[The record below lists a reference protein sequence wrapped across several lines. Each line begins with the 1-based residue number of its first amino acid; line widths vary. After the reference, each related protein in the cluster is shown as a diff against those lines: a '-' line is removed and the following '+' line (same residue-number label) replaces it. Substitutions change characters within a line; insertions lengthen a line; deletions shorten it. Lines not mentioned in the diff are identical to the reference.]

1 MRTELES
8 SLKSKTLK
16 QLFNGSR
23 VSFAIVSFF
32 GCSARAIVDHVV
44 LSGYLGD
51 NYKIKSEIE
60 TPGWLL
66 NVFKGSYE
74 KSVDFVLVSLLST
87 STISAHQ

>member
-1 MRTELES
+1 M
-8 SLKSKTLK
+8 
-16 QLFNGSR
+16 
-23 VSFAIVSFF
+23 
-32 GCSARAIVDHVV
+32 V

-60 TPGWLL
+60 TPVWLL

-87 STISAHQ
+87 STISAHS